1 MECFNSN
8 SKFEQ
13 AAMFELNA
21 KKNSKKKKTSKN
33 IKILDIHGPPGE
45 NRGE

>member
-1 MECFNSN
+1 
-8 SKFEQ
+8 
-13 AAMFELNA
+13 MFELNA
-21 KKNSKKKKTSKN
+21 KKKIQKKKKTSKN